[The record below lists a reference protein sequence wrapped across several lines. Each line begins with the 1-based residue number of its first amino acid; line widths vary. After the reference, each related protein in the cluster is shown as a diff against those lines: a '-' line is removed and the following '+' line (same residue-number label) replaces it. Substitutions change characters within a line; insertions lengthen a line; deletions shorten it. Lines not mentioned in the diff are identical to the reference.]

1 MMRALAI
8 FLLATLNSGAH
19 AQSPNNLTYI
29 AQYDCWGREVFRLT
43 RNGPPRDCAKA
54 VIAGFPSDTDRG
66 QLHHGSP
73 AADPFSLPKT
83 STYGNCMV
91 SIDLNGEGPV

>member
-19 AQSPNNLTYI
+19 AQSPNN
-29 AQYDCWGREVFRLT
+29 CWGREVFRLT

-66 QLHHGSP
+66 QFPGSP
-73 AADPFSLPKT
+73 WGAR
-83 STYGNCMV
+83 
-91 SIDLNGEGPV
+91 